1 MAAGTSDSPAGTE
14 AGMAS
19 AMLRKRAMVAL
30 FTVIAKVSASFPPP
44 PSPCQTS
51 LPLSRPR
58 ALHLQLYRTAR
69 PAKILC

>member
-30 FTVIAKVSASFPPP
+30 FTVIAKVSASLPPA
-44 PSPCQTS
+44 SPCQTS